1 MYHTSSYRKVVGKLE
16 NLGTLGLGNST
27 NIDDRRDV
35 EAPAT
40 GGDEATK
47 PVPERAEVAIQTPA
61 ILHENVLVEYT
72 QPKELLRATLEY
84 LPWEDLWTLYATS
97 IAVRSHVLGPLFKHT
112 EIWFHPDL
120 PTVLNCK
127 QLPAARTL
135 EVLELSIMHIRSV
148 HILRCSQHGP
158 QEDGHCDPSGMFPG
172 SLSFFPDVGLFYP
185 FQFLE
190 DLEVFQASTNLIVI
204 PELPAL
210 RKLTISYE
218 DSHRDFGCVKVD
230 LSTLPWLSTFGLE
243 NMVSQS
249 LLISGEAL
257 ALRRVTISWSDFD
270 LLDLQKLGQNVEEI
284 EASFSNLLCPSHQC
298 RIKLPNLQS
307 LVLQH
312 SVDFFR
318 HLLTNELPSLE
329 DLLIEGI
336 YDDSDMRDFLPELS
350 NPHDRDSIRLRA
362 NDGSLPQFLRQARSR
377 IESWHDVKIKQQQQF
392 LAELSLDKH
401 GTTHW
406 RP

>member
-1 MYHTSSYRKVVGKLE
+1 
-16 NLGTLGLGNST
+16 
-27 NIDDRRDV
+27 
-35 EAPAT
+35 
-40 GGDEATK
+40 
-47 PVPERAEVAIQTPA
+47 
-61 ILHENVLVEYT
+61 
-72 QPKELLRATLEY
+72 
-84 LPWEDLWTLYATS
+84 
-97 IAVRSHVLGPLFKHT
+97 
-112 EIWFHPDL
+112 
-120 PTVLNCK
+120 
-127 QLPAARTL
+127 
-135 EVLELSIMHIRSV
+135 
-148 HILRCSQHGP
+148 
-158 QEDGHCDPSGMFPG
+158 MFPG

-190 DLEVFQASTNLIVI
+190 DLEVFQASTNVIVI

-210 RKLTISYE
+210 RKLTICYE

-243 NMVSQS
+243 NMYSQS
-249 LLISGEAL
+249 LRISGEAL

-270 LLDLQKLGQNVEEI
+270 LLDFHKLGQNIEEI
-284 EASFSNLLCPSHQC
+284 EASFSNLSCPSPQ
-298 RIKLPNLQS
+298 RRTNLPKLRR

-336 YDDSDMRDFLPELS
+336 DDDPDMCKFLPGLS
-350 NPHDRDSIRLRA
+350 NSHDRDSIRLRA

-377 IESWHDVKIKQQQQF
+377 IESWRDVKIRQQQQF
-392 LAELSLDKH
+392 LAELSKDKH

-406 RP
+406 SS

>member
-1 MYHTSSYRKVVGKLE
+1 
-16 NLGTLGLGNST
+16 
-27 NIDDRRDV
+27 
-35 EAPAT
+35 
-40 GGDEATK
+40 
-47 PVPERAEVAIQTPA
+47 
-61 ILHENVLVEYT
+61 
-72 QPKELLRATLEY
+72 
-84 LPWEDLWTLYATS
+84 
-97 IAVRSHVLGPLFKHT
+97 
-112 EIWFHPDL
+112 
-120 PTVLNCK
+120 
-127 QLPAARTL
+127 
-135 EVLELSIMHIRSV
+135 MHIRSV
-148 HILRCSQHGP
+148 HILRCPEHGP
-158 QEDGHCDPSGMFPG
+158 HEVFGLLGRIPKSKRCLYVRPLPLPYHHCVAAYCCIRLTFLRIEFQGNSTYKGDETLKPDEHRDPSGMLPG
-172 SLSFFPDVGLFYP
+172 SLCFLPDVRSLYP

-190 DLEVFQASTNLIVI
+190 SLGVFQASTNQIVI

-210 RKLTISYE
+210 RKLTISYS
-218 DSHRDFGCVKVD
+218 DSYCNFGCVKVD
-230 LSTLPWLSTFGLE
+230 LSKLPRLSTFRLE
-243 NMVSQS
+243 NMDSQS

-257 ALRRVTISWSDFD
+257 TLRSVTISWSDFD
-270 LLDLQKLGQNVEEI
+270 LLDFHKLGRNIEEI
-284 EASFSNLLCPSHQC
+284 EVSFSNLLCPSHQC

-318 HLLTNELPSLE
+318 HVLTNELPSLE
-329 DLLIEGI
+329 YLLIEGI

-377 IESWHDVKIKQQQQF
+377 IESWRDVKIKQQQYF

>member
-1 MYHTSSYRKVVGKLE
+1 
-16 NLGTLGLGNST
+16 
-27 NIDDRRDV
+27 
-35 EAPAT
+35 
-40 GGDEATK
+40 
-47 PVPERAEVAIQTPA
+47 
-61 ILHENVLVEYT
+61 
-72 QPKELLRATLEY
+72 
-84 LPWEDLWTLYATS
+84 
-97 IAVRSHVLGPLFKHT
+97 
-112 EIWFHPDL
+112 
-120 PTVLNCK
+120 
-127 QLPAARTL
+127 
-135 EVLELSIMHIRSV
+135 
-148 HILRCSQHGP
+148 
-158 QEDGHCDPSGMFPG
+158 MFPG

-190 DLEVFQASTNLIVI
+190 DLEVHQASTNPIVI

-230 LSTLPWLSTFGLE
+230 LSTLPRLSTFGLE
-243 NMVSQS
+243 NMDSHSQS
-249 LLISGEAL
+249 LLISGETL

-270 LLDLQKLGQNVEEI
+270 LLNLQKLGQNIEEI
-284 EASFSNLLCPSHQC
+284 EASFSNLLCPSPQC
-298 RIKLPNLQS
+298 RIKLPKLRS

-350 NPHDRDSIRLRA
+350 NAYDRDSIQLRA

-377 IESWHDVKIKQQQQF
+377 MAPIV
-392 LAELSLDKH
+392 
-401 GTTHW
+401 
-406 RP
+406 